1 MGLGL
6 TARVS
11 TLVVWIVQGL
21 VMDMYEDEIMA
32 MDMDMGMGMEMVS
45 FCLSVA
51 QSQS

>member
-1 MGLGL
+1 
-6 TARVS
+6 
-11 TLVVWIVQGL
+11 VQGL